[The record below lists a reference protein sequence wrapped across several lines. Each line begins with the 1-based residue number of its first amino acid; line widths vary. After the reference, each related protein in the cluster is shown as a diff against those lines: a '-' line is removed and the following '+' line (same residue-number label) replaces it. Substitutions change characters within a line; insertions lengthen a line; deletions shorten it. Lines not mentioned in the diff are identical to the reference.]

1 MLLVELHDF
10 DTDPKQ
16 SAAAFVRQRA
26 AAFNQQRRRPS
37 YDDEPASYVELHFY
51 QPDSDGM
58 PNEDSELTVVGF
70 EVSYDVS
77 PDEYDGP
84 HLFARGEVNADWKV
98 AEPFVWNG
106 QQLNKLVP
114 QMAPCCDEL
123 EGLGIDAFEAGD
135 ARKCMELLDQAVERQ
150 LDLDSVSVPQKRYPD
165 SRSF

>member
-16 SAAAFVRQRA
+16 AAGNLVRQRA
-26 AAFNQQRRRPS
+26 AQLQRRRPS
-37 YDDEPASYVELHFY
+37 YDDEPTSYVELNFY
-51 QPDSDGM
+51 QPDKDGM
-58 PNEDSELTVVGF
+58 PDEESDPTVVGF
-70 EVSYDVS
+70 DVTYDGS

-98 AEPFVWNG
+98 AAPFVWNG

-123 EGLGIDAFEAGD
+123 EGLGVDAFEAGD
-135 ARKCMELLDQAVERQ
+135 ARKCMELMDQAVERQ